1 MKLKTL
7 NKEHK
12 AILEMFTIEI
22 EGFIYRITE
31 DTSFNAFS
39 NFKPVIN
46 NAKQLH
52 NNIGEQ
58 LEKMSIDESEWVYM
72 FPNYLLFAGIGFASA
87 IKNKNNEDYIN
98 DETEELFDLIQD
110 TIGDLERIMNK
121 RKFVNEQLKLK
132 KKTQKTKHND

>member
-46 NAKQLH
+46 NAKQPYDNTPH
-52 NNIGEQ
+52 
-58 LEKMSIDESEWVYM
+58 
-72 FPNYLLFAGIGFASA
+72 
-87 IKNKNNEDYIN
+87 
-98 DETEELFDLIQD
+98 
-110 TIGDLERIMNK
+110 
-121 RKFVNEQLKLK
+121 
-132 KKTQKTKHND
+132 